1 MHRKCC
7 KLKLSD
13 IHDIGKD
20 KWGWEC
26 LTCTTEM
33 FPFTTVEDNEITK
46 MALFQTFIANAK
58 QLQILILGT

>member
-1 MHRKCC
+1 MCC

-33 FPFTTVEDNEITK
+33 FPFTTVEDRK
-46 MALFQTFIANAK
+46 
-58 QLQILILGT
+58 LQKWLYFKLSLQMPSNFKF